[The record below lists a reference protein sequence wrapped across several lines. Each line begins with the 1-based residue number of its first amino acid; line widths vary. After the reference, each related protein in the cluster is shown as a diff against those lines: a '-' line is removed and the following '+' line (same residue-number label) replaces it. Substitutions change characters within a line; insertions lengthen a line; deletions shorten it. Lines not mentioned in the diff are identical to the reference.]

1 MTWLLKSPAGG
12 ASLRPISHLFSLPP
26 SLNPIFKYASTLKM
40 GRVPANL
47 PSINALMKGRL
58 TKLKPV
64 LKNVAAK
71 VEGSAVRFD
80 GSLQVIK
87 SPCFLRA

>member
-1 MTWLLKSPAGG
+1 MGNK
-12 ASLRPISHLFSLPP
+12 RNIS
-26 SLNPIFKYASTLKM
+26 
-40 GRVPANL
+40 
-47 PSINALMKGRL
+47 SINALMKGSR

-80 GSLQVIK
+80 GSLQVLK
-87 SPCFLRA
+87 RVHAS